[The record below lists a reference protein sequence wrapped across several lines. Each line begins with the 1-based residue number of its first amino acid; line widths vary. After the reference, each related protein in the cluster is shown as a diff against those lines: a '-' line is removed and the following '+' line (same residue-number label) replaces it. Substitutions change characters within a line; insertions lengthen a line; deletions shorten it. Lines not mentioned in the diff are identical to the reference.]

1 MLLNK
6 AKTKDKNEKKE
17 KNKEKEKQKDQ
28 YIIERKSD
36 VLFIGCEISLLC
48 YDIMENKTLFDRE
61 ITEGV
66 LSMSCGR
73 FSNFTEP
80 LCLAGGNCNIVG
92 IDINGEE
99 KFWTVLGGNAICM
112 ALGYMD
118 EDNINALFVGTDD
131 FTIRVYKDEESIS
144 EINENTKIVI
154 IMPLQDDYFCY
165 GLESVWVYIKEK
177 KKNGS
182 RKKKVI
188 VQQWN

>member
-6 AKTKDKNEKKE
+6 PKTKEQKEKEKKE
-17 KNKEKEKQKDQ
+17 KKENEKDK
-28 YIIERKSD
+28 YMIERKSD

-73 FSNFTEP
+73 FSTFTDP

-112 ALGYMD
+112 ALGD
-118 EDNINALFVGTDD
+118 FEQDNINALFVGTDD
-131 FTIRVYKDEESIS
+131 LKYKNSNNNAI
-144 EINENTKIVI
+144 T
-154 IMPLQDDYFCY
+154 
-165 GLESVWVYIKEK
+165 
-177 KKNGS
+177 
-182 RKKKVI
+182 R
-188 VQQWN
+188 

>member
-1 MLLNK
+1 MDDEEELEKREKKMLISK
-6 AKTKDKNEKKE
+6 SKTKDKNEKKE
-17 KNKEKEKQKDQ
+17 KNKEKEKPKDK

-66 LSMSCGR
+66 LSMCCGR
-73 FSNFTEP
+73 FSNFKEP

-112 ALGYMD
+112 ALGYMED
-118 EDNINALFVGTDD
+118 DNINALYVGTDD

-154 IMPLQDDYFCY
+154 ITPLQDDYFCY
-165 GLESVWVYIKEK
+165 GLDSGTV
-177 KKNGS
+177 GL
-182 RKKKVI
+182 
-188 VQQWN
+188 